1 MGRKKVNDNYDK
13 SIRMIRSALRR
24 VEPFIKQV
32 KKKRIFC
39 SIVILLRWKNI
50 LLTSI
55 II

>member
-32 KKKRIFC
+32 KKKKD
-39 SIVILLRWKNI
+39 ILLYCDSVTMEEHI
-50 LLTSI
+50 VL
-55 II
+55 